1 MKGGRKENGE
11 RKRIEMARQ
20 RDGEIERQKRELK
33 KRKNDKK
40 KNKTYIFIYGLREM
54 E

>member
-20 RDGEIERQKRELK
+20 RGGEIERQKRELK
-33 KRKNDKK
+33 KERTIKK
-40 KNKTYIFIYGLREM
+40 KKQDVHIHIWT
-54 E
+54 